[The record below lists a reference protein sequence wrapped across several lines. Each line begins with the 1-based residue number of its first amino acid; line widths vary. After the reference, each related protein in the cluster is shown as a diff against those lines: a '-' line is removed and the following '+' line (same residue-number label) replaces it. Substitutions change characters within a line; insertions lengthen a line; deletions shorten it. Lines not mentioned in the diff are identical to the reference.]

1 MGGILG
7 SFYMDGWTEIAQK
20 TSGRTLDKKSLFC
33 LRYALQAATYAIW
46 RERNRVKHGERLMP
60 LDILKK
66 ITEKG
71 IRNKLSLMRLRSGK
85 DMEGAHQFWF
95 ETRL

>member
-1 MGGILG
+1 MG
-7 SFYMDGWTEIAQK
+7 
-20 TSGRTLDKKSLFC
+20 KKSSFC
-33 LRYALQAATYAIW
+33 IRYAFQAVVHAIW
-46 RERNRVKHGERLMP
+46 RESNKIKHGDKPFPMSFLKRLI
-60 LDILKK
+60 DKA
-66 ITEKG
+66 